1 MKHWATAIVP
11 TVGKSP
17 WLVPCLEALRRS
29 GGGSLQILL
38 VAQGM
43 EALRATERTVG
54 LADQTLYLLDSIG
67 FAAAN
72 NHAMA
77 AVAAESELVVT
88 VNDDA
93 IVGERWYESLV
104 KELDDDPELGAVQGV
119 NLRLDDDER
128 LDGYG
133 IGWNRHWQAV
143 QLGHGKPASSA
154 PSEPIEVFGVSATA
168 AIYRRRA
175 LAAVTLPGGEVT
187 PQIFDNRFSCYYEDV
202 DLACRLRAAGY
213 KALLV
218 PEARA
223 RHAGST
229 SGSTLSLGSWQLVY
243 SNRYLALA
251 RFLGNRFRS
260 QLGVIWRRDAADFL
274 RAVSRGAARRATA
287 VFVGWLR
294 ASVLLPRYLHSGGPV
309 LPPAEMKR
317 FVV

>member
-1 MKHWATAIVP
+1 MKPWATAIVP

-29 GGGSLQILL
+29 GGSSLRILL

-43 EALRATERTVG
+43 EALRASDSAVG
-54 LADQTLYLLDSIG
+54 LTDQTLYLLDSIG

-72 NHAMA
+72 NHALA
-77 AVAAESELVVT
+77 AVPADSELVVT
-88 VNDDA
+88 MNDDA
-93 IVGERWYESLV
+93 IVDVGWYESLV
-104 KELDDDPELGAVQGV
+104 RALDEDPRLGAVQGANRV
-119 NLRLDDDER
+119 LDDEDR

-143 QLGHGKPASSA
+143 QLGHGEPTASA
-154 PSEPIEVFGVSATA
+154 PTEPTEVFGVSATA

-175 LAAVTLPGGEVT
+175 LMAVKLPGGEVE
-187 PQIFDNRFSCYYEDV
+187 PQVFDNRFGCYYEDV

-213 KALLV
+213 RSMVV
-218 PEARA
+218 PEAGA

-229 SGSTLSLGSWQLVY
+229 SSATLSLGNRQLIY

-251 RFLGNRFRS
+251 RLLGNRFRS
-260 QLGVIWRRDAADFL
+260 QLGVIWRRDAADL
-274 RAVSRGAARRATA
+274 LGALSRGEVSRATA

-294 ASVLLPRYLHSGGPV
+294 ATMLLPRYLHRGGPV
-309 LPPAEMKR
+309 LPLSEMKC
-317 FVV
+317 FLV

>member
-1 MKHWATAIVP
+1 MKQWATAIVP

-29 GGGSLQILL
+29 GGSSLRILL

-43 EALRATERTVG
+43 EALRASDGTVG

-72 NHAMA
+72 NHALA
-77 AVAAESELVVT
+77 AAEDSELVIT

-93 IVGERWYESLV
+93 IVDAGWYESLLRR
-104 KELDDDPELGAVQGV
+104 LDEDPGLGAVQGV
-119 NLRLDDDER
+119 NRRLGDEGR
-128 LDGYG
+128 LDGWG

-143 QLGHGKPASSA
+143 QLGHGEPVASA
-154 PSEPIEVFGVSATA
+154 PTEPVEVFGVSATA

-175 LAAVTLPGGEVT
+175 LMSVKLPGGEVN
-187 PQIFDNRFSCYYEDV
+187 PQVFDNRFGCYYEDV

-213 KALLV
+213 RSMTV
-218 PEARA
+218 PEAGA

-229 SGSTLSLGSWQLVY
+229 SAETLSLGSWQLVY

-251 RFLGNRFRS
+251 RLLGNRFRS
-260 QLGVIWRRDAADFL
+260 QLGVVFRRDAADFL
-274 RAVSRGAARRATA
+274 GALSRGEVSRAIA

-294 ASVLLPRYLHSGGPV
+294 ASLLLPRYLHRDGPV
-309 LPPAEMKR
+309 LSPSEMKR
-317 FVV
+317 FLV